1 VHGDYCEDVGMKIE
15 QLVGNIVHE
24 EEPEIPGA

>member
-1 VHGDYCEDVGMKIE
+1 VHGDYSEDVGMKIE
-15 QLVGNIVHE
+15 QPVVNIDDE

>member
-1 VHGDYCEDVGMKIE
+1 VHGDYIE
-15 QLVGNIVHE
+15 AVSMTIGQRVGNIVDE